1 MCGLSAYFS
10 SPSSSSNYSANLL
23 RIKQSLLNI
32 SHRGPD
38 ESNILSLA
46 QDTVLFAH
54 ARLSVIDIS
63 NGSQPFTDSTGR
75 YTIVFNGELYNYI
88 ELRET
93 YSLDCR
99 SSSDT
104 EVVLQAYIRFGPD
117 CLQYF
122 RGMYAFAIWD
132 NLDNVGFIARDRFGI
147 KPLYLARSVD
157 GVTISSEVKGLLPFF
172 ETRQVCTAGL
182 ADYINF
188 QFTLPSR
195 TLFSGVEEFLPA
207 HYAFIRNGKLG
218 PLHKYWNLEYQ
229 IDYTHTEKWFLD
241 QLRDILSESVSLHCR
256 SDVPIASYVSGGID
270 SSLISALSADLRHT
284 DSPQAFVGRYDSH
297 EGFDET
303 AFALDACNQQG
314 IDCNIV
320 TITPED
326 FVESFE
332 DLIWHLDQPV
342 AGPGSVGQYVVSKQA
357 SSKVKV
363 ILGGQGGDEIFGG
376 YTRYLIGYF
385 EQCIKGAIDG
395 TLNDGN
401 FVVTYDSI
409 IPNLATLRQ
418 YKPMLKEFWSD
429 GLFDSLDKRYWRLI
443 NRANAYSGIIDTS
456 FVDTSSVVQSFS
468 EIFFADGTQH
478 ASYFDRMSHFDF
490 RTLLPALLHVE
501 DRVSMAHGLESRVP
515 FLDHRLIE
523 FTASIPADIKF
534 RNGQLKRLLPCLSR

>member
-207 HYAFIRNGKLG
+207 LCF
-218 PLHKYWNLEYQ
+218 
-229 IDYTHTEKWFLD
+229 YTQWKART
-241 QLRDILSESVSLHCR
+241 
-256 SDVPIASYVSGGID
+256 IA
-270 SSLISALSADLRHT
+270 
-284 DSPQAFVGRYDSH
+284 
-297 EGFDET
+297 
-303 AFALDACNQQG
+303 
-314 IDCNIV
+314 
-320 TITPED
+320 
-326 FVESFE
+326 
-332 DLIWHLDQPV
+332 
-342 AGPGSVGQYVVSKQA
+342 
-357 SSKVKV
+357 
-363 ILGGQGGDEIFGG
+363 
-376 YTRYLIGYF
+376 
-385 EQCIKGAIDG
+385 
-395 TLNDGN
+395 
-401 FVVTYDSI
+401 
-409 IPNLATLRQ
+409 
-418 YKPMLKEFWSD
+418 
-429 GLFDSLDKRYWRLI
+429 
-443 NRANAYSGIIDTS
+443 
-456 FVDTSSVVQSFS
+456 
-468 EIFFADGTQH
+468 
-478 ASYFDRMSHFDF
+478 
-490 RTLLPALLHVE
+490 
-501 DRVSMAHGLESRVP
+501 
-515 FLDHRLIE
+515 
-523 FTASIPADIKF
+523 
-534 RNGQLKRLLPCLSR
+534 